1 MDPKFVVVA
10 GLGAPAYDLASCG
23 NEPLDFPLWGAMGG
37 AAMVGLGLALA
48 QPARRVLVL
57 TGDGE
62 LLMGLGSLATIAVHR
77 PGNLALVVFDNERYG
92 ETGMQATHTA
102 HGVDL
107 AAVAQACGFPTTGT
121 LREYAR
127 YRDLALTAS
136 RMQLEALPMSERLQ
150 VLIIRARVPSTA
162 LRTMDGRDVF
172 AYAVDRGWIG
182 REGVERSELGTLQVD
197 GDTAA
202 ARLKIGRTE
211 LPVDFE
217 FEREATGWRFNLIP
231 LTLMSEDV
239 FRQLARQKGV
249 GENEMVMTL
258 LRDLMETPVDDRI
271 WDAPAP

>member
-1 MDPKFVVVA
+1 MFRWLILCLLFAVC
-10 GLGAPAYDLASCG
+10 L
-23 NEPLDFPLWGAMGG
+23 
-37 AAMVGLGLALA
+37 
-48 QPARRVLVL
+48 PARADD
-57 TGDGE
+57 GDE
-62 LLMGLGSLATIAVHR
+62 
-77 PGNLALVVFDNERYG
+77 
-92 ETGMQATHTA
+92 
-102 HGVDL
+102 
-107 AAVAQACGFPTTGT
+107 AAVRAVFAGYKAAVLARKGDRAADHVTTGT

-136 RMQLEALPMSERLQ
+136 RTQLEALPMSERLQ
-150 VLIIRARVPSTA
+150 VLIIRARVPATA